1 MPCVHRPE
9 SWDKGR
15 TSKIL
20 GEQQQQR
27 LGSTISI
34 ERMKQ
39 DQGAIWH
46 NALDDKGKFLDITNV
61 TKEENTYLNK
71 VEHIPRK

>member
-9 SWDKGR
+9 SLCKER

-20 GEQQQQR
+20 GEQQQQS

-34 ERMKQ
+34 ELMKQ
-39 DQGAIWH
+39 DQGAI
-46 NALDDKGKFLDITNV
+46 
-61 TKEENTYLNK
+61 
-71 VEHIPRK
+71 